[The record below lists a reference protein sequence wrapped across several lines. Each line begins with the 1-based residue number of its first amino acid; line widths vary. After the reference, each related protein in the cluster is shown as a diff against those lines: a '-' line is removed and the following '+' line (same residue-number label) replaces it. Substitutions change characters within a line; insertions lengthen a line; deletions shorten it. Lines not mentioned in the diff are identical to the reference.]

1 MSVRSSLFLWQL
13 GPITSLPRR
22 SVAERRRGARGQPMD
37 VHLPGSYEIG
47 KRPTMRDVAAVAD
60 VSLKTGSRVVN
71 GEPGVSGT
79 LVQRV
84 RHAIDE
90 LDFRPN
96 IGASSLRRTG
106 GRTATVG
113 L

>member
-1 MSVRSSLFLWQL
+1 MDGDATGLAPGPAGVRVA
-13 GPITSLPRR
+13 RR
-22 SVAERRRGARGQPMD
+22 
-37 VHLPGSYEIG
+37 EIG
-47 KRPTMRDVAAVAD
+47 RRPTMRDVAAVAD
-60 VSLKTGSRVVN
+60 VSLKTVSRVVN

-84 RHAIDE
+84 RDAIEE

-113 L
+113 LLLEDVSNPYSSMLQRAVE